1 MDASGGGRPR
11 LREPV
16 RLGDVI
22 AQNLRRLGLDRPKSR
37 QPVAEAWNDA
47 LGPALAAQTR
57 LMGVQKGVLTVQVPS
72 PVIRQ
77 ELENFRAPELLKKL
91 QEALPKE
98 GIRKIRFTVGR

>member
-1 MDASGGGRPR
+1 MAGTGGGRPR
-11 LREPV
+11 LREAV

-22 AQNLRRLGLDRPKSR
+22 AQTLHRLGLDRPR
-37 QPVAEAWNDA
+37 ARLPIAEAWAEA

-77 ELENFRAPELLKKL
+77 ELENFRGAELLKKL
-91 QEALPKE
+91 QEALPGV
-98 GIRKIRFTVGR
+98 GIRKIRFSVGR